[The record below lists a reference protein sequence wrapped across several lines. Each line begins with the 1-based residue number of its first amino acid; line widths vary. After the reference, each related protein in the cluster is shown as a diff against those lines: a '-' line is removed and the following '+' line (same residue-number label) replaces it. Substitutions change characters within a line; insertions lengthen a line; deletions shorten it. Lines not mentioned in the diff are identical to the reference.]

1 MKRLVARIVMILS
14 ALSLGLGATA
24 ALAASKGEN
33 LFNDVCA
40 ACHGEKGVGI
50 PGLAPPL
57 KGSAFVAST
66 DAAALTTFIQKGRAG
81 AEKKFPNFPSPM
93 PPYAGGQDK
102 ATAVVEY
109 LKGDLQK

>member
-1 MKRLVARIVMILS
+1 MKSVVAILVAVVSTTS
-14 ALSLGLGATA
+14 AGS
-24 ALAASKGEN
+24 ALAASKGEAV
-33 LFNDVCA
+33 FNEGCS

-66 DAAALTTFIQKGRAG
+66 EAAALAAFVQKGRAG
-81 AEKKFPNFPSPM
+81 KDKKFPNFPIDM

-102 ATAVVEY
+102 AAAVVEY
-109 LKGDLQK
+109 VKGDLQK

>member
-1 MKRLVARIVMILS
+1 MKSVAAIIV
-14 ALSLGLGATA
+14 GLGAA
-24 ALAASKGEN
+24 GLVGSAVAASKGEGV
-33 LFNDVCA
+33 FNEVCS

-66 DAAALTTFIQKGRAG
+66 DAAALAAFIQKGRAG

-93 PPYAGGQDK
+93 PPYTGGQSK
-102 ATAVVEY
+102 AAAVAEY
-109 LKGDLQK
+109 VKGDLQK